1 MTLTALAPAAAG
13 AAAPHDA
20 APAGVLPRL
29 LPRLLPPPG
38 EAGSDLAAHLA
49 RFGPPP
55 YRDDP
60 PSLMRA
66 LESAGLTGRGG
77 AAFPTWRKFA
87 AVAGAAGAGNG
98 GAGNGGAGNGGA
110 GRPRPVVVG
119 NGAEGEPASRKDRTL
134 LWLSPHLVCDGLQ
147 LAAHAVG
154 AAGCCLY
161 IPRDAPLRQRLQ
173 AALDERAGAGAD
185 RVPVR
190 LVDAPPRFLAGEA
203 SAVASRVAGG
213 PALPWFKRPRVSERG
228 AGNRPTLVQNVETLA
243 HLALIARYGPGW
255 FRAAGT
261 AEEPGSML
269 VTCHRADGTSDVVEA
284 EIAAPIGTL
293 LRLEQLPAQAV
304 LVGGYHGAWVP
315 GGDAASLRLADAELR
330 DFGAARGAGILAAL
344 PGDRCGLAE
353 SARVARYLALESAGQ
368 CGPCLNGLPRIAGAL
383 ADLAEPRPQP
393 RALADL
399 DRWSGLVQG
408 RGACHHPDGSV
419 RFVRSTLAVFAAEL
433 TRHQHGRCSGGDA
446 GGRRRPFLPV
456 PPDRPGQRSDWR

>member
-1 MTLTALAPAAAG
+1 MTLTAIAPAGAG
-13 AAAPHDA
+13 AAAPHGA

-29 LPRLLPPPG
+29 LPAPG
-38 EAGSDLAAHLA
+38 EEGSDLAAHLA

-55 YRDDP
+55 YQHDP
-60 PSLMRA
+60 PSLVRA

-77 AAFPTWRKFA
+77 AAFPTWRKFG
-87 AVAGAAGAGNG
+87 AVAGNTVAGNTVAGNTGAGNT
-98 GAGNGGAGNGGA
+98 GAGNTGA
-110 GRPRPVVVG
+110 GRSRPVVVG

-154 AAGCCLY
+154 AAGCYLY
-161 IPRDAPLRQRLQ
+161 VPRAAPLRQRLQ
-173 AALDERAGAGAD
+173 AALDERASAGVD

-203 SAVASRVAGG
+203 SAVANRVAGG
-213 PALPWFKRPRVSERG
+213 PALPGFKRPRVSERG
-228 AGNRPTLVQNVETLA
+228 AGDRPTLVQNVETLA
-243 HLALIARYGPGW
+243 HLALIGRYGPGW

-269 VTCHRADGTSDVVEA
+269 VTCHRADGSSDVVEA

-304 LVGGYHGAWVP
+304 LVGGYHGTWIP
-315 GGDAASLRLADAELR
+315 GADAASLRLADAELR
-330 DFGAARGAGILAAL
+330 EFGAARGAGILAAL

-383 ADLAEPRPQP
+383 AGLAEPRPQP

-399 DRWSGLVQG
+399 DRWSALVDG

-419 RFVRSTLAVFAAEL
+419 RFVRSALAVFAAEL
-433 TRHQHGRCSGGDA
+433 TRHQHGNCSGGDA
-446 GGRRRPFLPV
+446 GGGRPFLPV